1 MGPCYVLQ
9 KLILANDLPKPGG
22 CRVST
27 VKLSRADLRRGPCTL
42 QAQAIYML
50 WLDVGLKVAQ
60 RATYP
65 GIPKAAKSA
74 DAPGDVLKCIFLGPV
89 PGVPTK

>member
-1 MGPCYVLQ
+1 VLQ

-27 VKLSRADLRRGPCTL
+27 VKLSRADLRRDPCTL
-42 QAQAIYML
+42 QTQAIYLL
-50 WLDVGLKVAQ
+50 WLNMGLKVAQ
-60 RATYP
+60 RPTYP
-65 GIPKAAKSA
+65 GIAKAAKCK

-89 PGVPTK
+89 IGIPTK